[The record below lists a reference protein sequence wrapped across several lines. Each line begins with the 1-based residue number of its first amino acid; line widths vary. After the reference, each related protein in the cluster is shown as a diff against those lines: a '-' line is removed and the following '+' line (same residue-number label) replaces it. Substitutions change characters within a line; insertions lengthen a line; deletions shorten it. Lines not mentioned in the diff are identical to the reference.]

1 MLRGSVVRE
10 PNPAHGTRNEVLIFH
25 ASTLSRTLRGRAG
38 GPGLTL
44 RLSLDRPRP
53 ERARAPACALWRSP
67 APCAGG
73 RAAQSCLHAY
83 HSTDREPSAHG
94 RQPVRFGALPR
105 LARESAWPGAA
116 SAPIT
121 RSTQIRARPVDI
133 QATIAPT
140 SGLMRMLRAVC
151 WRCRGCLCAYRSTA
165 PCASTGEGVQPGAA
179 SALITRRGLFET
191 LGRTGASPVRFA
203 RRSPALCAGE
213 RAGRGCPGVNAQRT
227 RPARQK
233 MEIGG
238 MARTKDNV
246 HSAGARPMDIVIS
259 PQSRQGCGRAG
270 GFPPGPILVRDYSRK
285 KDRA

>member
-1 MLRGSVVRE
+1 MGFFFYREETKQSKIATIEEKKVARAKRQQWRKKESTRGKTVDGTRKVVFFLRKKLLPGSGEKLLRGSVVRE
-10 PNPAHGTRNEVLIFH
+10 PNPAHGTRNGVLIFH
-25 ASTLSRTLRGRAG
+25 ALTLSRTLRGRAG
-38 GPGLTL
+38 GSGLTL

-140 SGLMRMLRAVC
+140 SGLMRMWRAVC
-151 WRCRGCLCAYRSTA
+151 WRCRGCLCAYRSTDSGPTPRA
-165 PCASTGEGVQPGAA
+165 HGRQPRARKC
-179 SALITRRGLFET
+179 S
-191 LGRTGASPVRFA
+191 LGPPPRLSLDRDC
-203 RRSPALCAGE
+203 S
-213 RAGRGCPGVNAQRT
+213 
-227 RPARQK
+227 RP
-233 MEIGG
+233 
-238 MARTKDNV
+238 
-246 HSAGARPMDIVIS
+246 
-259 PQSRQGCGRAG
+259 
-270 GFPPGPILVRDYSRK
+270 
-285 KDRA
+285 